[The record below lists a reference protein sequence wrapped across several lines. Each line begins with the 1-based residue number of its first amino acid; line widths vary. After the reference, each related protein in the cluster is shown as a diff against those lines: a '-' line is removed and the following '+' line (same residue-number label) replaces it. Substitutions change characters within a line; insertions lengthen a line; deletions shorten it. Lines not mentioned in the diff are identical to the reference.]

1 MEKRPKIIHILHDEK
16 FIDVAIDVYNS
27 TSADNTYVSIE
38 DNLPFKLIKAH
49 AKDVL
54 VMERDKIL
62 DFIVNGGFQLV
73 VFHSL
78 TRDKYELVLQI
89 PADIK
94 VLWSAWGYDIY
105 EPWLD
110 MPPVYPIELYKP
122 LTQEL
127 FKSSLVKRLMRKI
140 RNVLFYKKHKEELI
154 ELRRKVQSEIDL
166 QSRLIKR
173 IDYMSTI
180 LPYEYELLSKF
191 KGFHAKYVPFH
202 YSGKS
207 GKSINQEEYISEN
220 ADMILLGNSATA
232 TNNHLDVLNVLKER
246 EIQNQ
251 CILPCSYGKDDY
263 LEKLKNSVSHKPNIR
278 LLDTYMPLDEY
289 TNIMKSCRIGIFGH
303 MRQQAVGNVR
313 ICIMQGCKIFFWRDS
328 ILYQYFKNAGY
339 IVYTIEDDLTVE
351 NINTLMSDQEREN
364 NVRKYLEQFAF
375 TKVIDSLES
384 FYMNEL

>member
-1 MEKRPKIIHILHDEK
+1 MITKILHILHDEK

-78 TRDKYELVLQI
+78 TRDKYELALQI

-110 MPPVYPIELYKP
+110 MPPVYPIELHKP

-127 FKSSLVKRLMRKI
+127 FKSSLVKRIMRKI

-154 ELRRKVQSEIDL
+154 ELRRKVQAERDL

-180 LPYEYELLSKF
+180 LPYEYELLSKLE
-191 KGFHAKYVPFH
+191 GFHAKYVPFQ
-202 YSGKS
+202 YTGRSNKTE
-207 GKSINQEEYISEN
+207 NQAEYISEN
-220 ADMILLGNSATA
+220 AKMILLGNSATA
-232 TNNHLDVLNVLKER
+232 TNNHLDIIEILKQRNISYTCVL
-246 EIQNQ
+246 
-251 CILPCSYGKDDY
+251 PFSYGDEEYTK
-263 LEKLKNSVSHKPNIR
+263 KLKKSIKNIQNIR
-278 LLDTYMPLDEY
+278 LLDTFMPFEEY
-289 TNIMKSCRIGIFGH
+289 SNILKSCRIGVFGH
-303 MRQQAVGNVR
+303 MRQQAVGNIVLS
-313 ICIMQGCKIFFWRDS
+313 MQQGRKIFLWRDS